1 MNNKEKYKEAFS
13 SMHIS
18 NNFSLEADKMK
29 NTNRKPN
36 RLVAGLAVGVLL
48 LGSTGVAY
56 ANDIGGI
63 QRKIQVFLH
72 GEKTDVTFEFD
83 GNGNYQ
89 MDYIDAEGNNKHQG
103 GGGVAFNA
111 DGSERPLTEEEL
123 MEEFSQPD
131 VIYNEDGSVIVYWYG
146 QEIDITDKF
155 KDEICYL
162 ELVNGE
168 EKLYM
173 TVEYDNGYCTSPYK
187 YIIPTE

>member
-83 GNGNYQ
+83 GNGNYK
-89 MDYIDAEGNNKHQG
+89 MDYIDAEGNNKNGG